1 MKIQQNSNPVNF
13 KAYISPELEHQIE
26 RQLAATAAG
35 NTLNVKKLQA
45 KVEEQMKR
53 VKGWGNNDMEV
64 IITKNV
70 RGFRCLGL
78 KIFYTPTIQL
88 SHCFE
93 HLSSRTELSQ
103 FLALTQKHF
112 LDTENLIENL
122 LKKRKALLS
131 GRKK

>member
-1 MKIQQNSNPVNF
+1 MKIQQNSGPVNF

-26 RQLAATAAG
+26 RQVSTAG
-35 NTLNVKKLQA
+35 SKLNVKKLQA

>member
-1 MKIQQNSNPVNF
+1 MKIQQNSSPVNF

-26 RQLAATAAG
+26 RQVSTAG
-35 NTLNVKKLQA
+35 NKLNVKKLQA
-45 KVEEQMKR
+45 KVEEQMQR

-112 LDTENLIENL
+112 LDTEILIENL

>member
-1 MKIQQNSNPVNF
+1 MKIQQNSSPVNF

-26 RQLAATAAG
+26 RQVSTAG
-35 NTLNVKKLQA
+35 SKLNVKKLQA
-45 KVEEQMKR
+45 KVEEQMQR

-112 LDTENLIENL
+112 LDTEILIENL

>member
-13 KAYISPELEHQIE
+13 RAYISHELEYQIR
-26 RQLAATAAG
+26 RQAAATG
-35 NTLNVKKLQA
+35 NKLNVKKLQA

-112 LDTENLIENL
+112 LHTENLIENL
-122 LKKRKALLS
+122 LKKRKVLLS

>member
-1 MKIQQNSNPVNF
+1 MKIQQNSGPVNF

-26 RQLAATAAG
+26 RQVSTAG
-35 NTLNVKKLQA
+35 SKLNVKKLQA

-112 LDTENLIENL
+112 LDTEILIENL

>member
-13 KAYISPELEHQIE
+13 RAYISPELEHQIE

-70 RGFRCLGL
+70 CLGL

-88 SHCFE
+88 SHCIE

-112 LDTENLIENL
+112 LHTENLIENL

>member
-1 MKIQQNSNPVNF
+1 MKIKQNSSPVNF

-26 RQLAATAAG
+26 RQVSTAG
-35 NTLNVKKLQA
+35 GKLNVKKLQA